1 MKQVFQVAINR
12 EECCDCGFCQSFV
25 ACSARRGG
33 CIGCGACQYGCP
45 DGVRE
50 LKEIFEEREEVT
62 IYINGNPVSV
72 PERISVLKALEL
84 NGFSISR
91 LPDQG
96 DIFAPCMSGGCGSC
110 AVLING
116 VLERSCITPVSNG
129 MDIVTEKSELLKH
142 PPVRIVT
149 PMRPYPHFIPS
160 LFTHGCNYW
169 CDACHN
175 WEITFAS
182 TGNLIV
188 PENVHVYLGFGQVK
202 TKQIGISGGEPTL
215 NRRWLIDSIKDLRTR
230 NSRLMIQ
237 LDTNASLLSPEYID
251 ELVEVGVT
259 HISPDLKAIRLKTFM
274 ELTGLSD
281 RELAAAFL
289 KTSWDAVRYI
299 QEVYTGRV
307 FMVAAVPYRP
317 EVTSKEELFELGKA
331 LTDID
336 PHIHINLI
344 EYQPAFRW
352 RDWREVES
360 REMDEAKGILEEAG
374 LRSVIIQ
381 GGAGIPRALDPL
393 DLVLGTEEF

>member
-1 MKQVFQVAINR
+1 MKRMFRIAVNV
-12 EECCDCGFCQSFV
+12 EECCNCGFCQSFV
-25 ACSARRGG
+25 ACSARKVG

-50 LKEIFEEREEVT
+50 LKDILEERKEIT
-62 IYINGNPVSV
+62 IRINGDPVAV

-84 NGFSISR
+84 NGFKVSR

-96 DIFAPCMSGGCGSC
+96 DIFAPCRSGGCGSC

-116 VLERSCITPVSNG
+116 VLERSCITPVADG
-129 MDIVTEKSELLKH
+129 MDIVTEKTELQKH
-142 PPVRIVT
+142 PPVRIIT

-160 LFTHGCNYW
+160 LFTHGCNYR
-169 CDACHN
+169 CGACHN

-182 TGNLIV
+182 AGSLIV
-188 PENVHVYLGFGQVK
+188 PKNVHVYLGFGRVK
-202 TKQIGISGGEPTL
+202 TNQIGISGGEPTL
-215 NRRWLIDSIKDLRTR
+215 NRRWLVDSIKDLRAR
-230 NSRLMIQ
+230 NNRVMIQ

-259 HISPDLKAIRLKTFM
+259 HISPDIKAIRLKTFM
-274 ELTGLSD
+274 DLTGLSD
-281 RELAAAFL
+281 KELAETLL
-289 KTSWDAVRYI
+289 KASWNAVKYI
-299 QEVYTGRV
+299 QEVYHGRV
-307 FMVAAVPYRP
+307 FMVVAIPYRP

-331 LTDID
+331 LSDID
-336 PHIHINLI
+336 PYIPVNVV

-352 RDWREVES
+352 RDWRGLQKED
-360 REMDEAKGILEEAG
+360 MDEARGVLEEAG
-374 LRSVIIQ
+374 IKSVVIQ